1 MERTKKMRQGQIKIS
16 QKRPTARQTGRK
28 KNAIRASANKLRSTI
43 NPPWDNQ
50 VGVDITMKRRSG
62 PYSLSQNTINDRVI
76 FPSRRSDYSL
86 STPSIRIVEAEL
98 AHRQRINGGGINGGG
113 INRGNVSETVGILIA
128 DYRRQF
134 CKENIINQLGRLN
147 RESGPLIDFYIPGYV
162 RIKSVERHQN
172 DCFGFQKHTYYF
184 SRQEFDRFVR
194 EIEHRGLKVT
204 GRTQLLLVPYENHR
218 LRYKK
223 AMAFDLEQE
232 EASGKIESTKLF
244 FDFIIE
250 ISKKTTEFEEFKR
263 RIQRGRART
272 MFLDFLK
279 EKLPDTLLSLITSPF
294 SQ

>member
-1 MERTKKMRQGQIKIS
+1 MKRTKKSQHGQIKIS
-16 QKRPTARQTGRK
+16 QRRPTPRQKGRK
-28 KNAIRASANKLRSTI
+28 KNALGPSLNKLRSTVD
-43 NPPWDNQ
+43 PSVYNQ
-50 VGVDITMKRRSG
+50 VGIDISMKRKSR
-62 PYSLSQNTINDRVI
+62 PYSLSRSTIKDEVR
-76 FPSRRSDYSL
+76 FPSRRSAYSL
-86 STPSIRIVEAEL
+86 PTPGIRIMEAEL
-98 AHRQRINGGGINGGG
+98 AHRQRMSGGGINGGI
-113 INRGNVSETVGILIA
+113 INGGNVSETVGILIA

-162 RIKSVERHQN
+162 RIKSIERHQN

-194 EIEHRGLKVT
+194 EIEHRGIKVT

-263 RIQRGRART
+263 RIQHSRART

-279 EKLPDTLLSLITSPF
+279 EKLPDTFWSWIMSTF